1 MIFTRKSESPARPAD
16 SAGEH
21 DFTCNT
27 ISLEKEANLMPGFD
41 RTGPQGWGA
50 MSGGGRGACN
60 PAALG
65 SAGMYGNGR
74 GGFGRRGFSQNG
86 FGPGSFRG
94 RGQGRGRGWF
104 PPSYASDPPVSAA
117 EELQLLKNESLA
129 MKDALDAINRRI
141 EELDKETSAS

>member
-1 MIFTRKSESPARPAD
+1 
-16 SAGEH
+16 
-21 DFTCNT
+21 
-27 ISLEKEANLMPGFD
+27 MPGFD

-50 MSGGGRGACN
+50 MTGGGRGACN

-65 SAGMYGNGR
+65 NGPQPSGMYGNGR

-86 FGPGSFRG
+86 FGPGPFRG

-104 PPSYASDPPVSAA
+104 PPSYASAPQVGAA

-141 EELDKETSAS
+141 EELDKETPAS